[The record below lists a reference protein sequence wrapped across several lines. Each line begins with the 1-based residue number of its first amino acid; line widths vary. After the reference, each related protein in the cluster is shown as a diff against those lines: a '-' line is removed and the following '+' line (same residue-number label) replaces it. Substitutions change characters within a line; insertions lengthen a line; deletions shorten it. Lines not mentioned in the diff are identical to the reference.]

1 MKLASFD
8 IELAT
13 PLPENNRDKIGDLE
27 ISCAAIAID
36 DQDEIEIYAGDPALS
51 ADQSNALIEDLHNLQ
66 SEGYGIV
73 TWNGCGFDFPVLANN
88 GEALGPCSELALS
101 HHDLMLFITFQKGWY
116 LSLDKALTGA
126 GLQGKLKEVA
136 LSDGTILEDMDGAMA
151 PELWSKGERE
161 AVIEYLKQDV
171 RQQLELG
178 KWIAKNKK
186 VCWTS
191 NGGNPWS
198 LPVPEFYSVE
208 ECFNFPLPDVSW
220 MDNPPRRSDFV
231 SWMTSDLR
239 PNC

>member
-13 PLPENNRDKIGDLE
+13 PLPENNRYNIDDLE

-36 DQDEIEIYAGDPALS
+36 DQDEIKIYAGDPALS
-51 ADQSNALIEDLHNLQ
+51 VDQSNKLIDDLYNLQ

-88 GEALGPCSELALS
+88 GEALDPCSELALS

-126 GLQGKLKEVA
+126 GLQGKLKEVS
-136 LSDGTILEDMDGAMA
+136 LSDGTILDDMDGAMA
-151 PELWSKGERE
+151 PELWSKGEKE

-178 KWIAKNKK
+178 KWIAKNQKI
-186 VCWTS
+186 CWIS
-191 NGGNPWS
+191 NSGNPWS
-198 LPVPEFYSVE
+198 LPVPELYSVE
-208 ECFNFPLPDVSW
+208 ECFSLPLPDVSW
-220 MDNPPRRSDFV
+220 MDNPPQRSDFV